1 MIFIRPGARDILSQL
16 SKIAEIIVFTASH
29 KGYADKVIDLL
40 DPEGTLVSHRLF
52 REHCFKSKQGVYVKD
67 LRILGRPLDQVLIVD
82 NAMYSFALQLTN
94 GVPIIPYSDS
104 PDDGELFSLSEFIS
118 KLLSVNASDLRVLLN
133 EYFQYEVIG
142 RAKDLDEC
150 FNLMFQTS
158 G

>member
-1 MIFIRPGARDILSQL
+1 M
-16 SKIAEIIVFTASH
+16 VFTASH
-29 KGYADKVIDLL
+29 RGYADKVIDLL

-104 PDDGELFSLSEFIS
+104 PEDEELFSLSEFLK
-118 KLLSVNASDLRVLLN
+118 KLIATRATDIRVILN
-133 EYFQYEVIG
+133 EYFQYEALA

-150 FNLMFQTS
+150 FNLMFQVS